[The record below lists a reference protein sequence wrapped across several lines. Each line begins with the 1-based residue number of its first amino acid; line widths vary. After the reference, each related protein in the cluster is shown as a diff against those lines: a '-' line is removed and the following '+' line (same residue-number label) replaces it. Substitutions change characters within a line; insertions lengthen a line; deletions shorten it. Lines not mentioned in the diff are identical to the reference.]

1 MVFHVRA
8 SQKTTAPNNYANGG
22 GWISQQDFQR
32 WSWRFDEFLGMV
44 RRAAETAL
52 AVRRAV
58 PANKP
63 PDDRFER

>member
-1 MVFHVRA
+1 MHDNICTGITWRHRA
-8 SQKTTAPNNYANGG
+8 EGARHLKP
-22 GWISQQDFQR
+22 
-32 WSWRFDEFLGMV
+32 WRFDEFLGMV

-63 PDDRFER
+63 PDDRFKR